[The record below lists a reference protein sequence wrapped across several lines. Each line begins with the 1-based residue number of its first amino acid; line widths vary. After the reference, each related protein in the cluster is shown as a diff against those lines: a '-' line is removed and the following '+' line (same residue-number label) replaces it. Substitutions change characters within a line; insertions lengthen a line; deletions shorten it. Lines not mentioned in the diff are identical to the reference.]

1 MNKSLVLNKN
11 NYDKELKMNRQ
22 KIDYA
27 NIYGGIDT
35 LEVCSNNESPLT
47 SEQVPYI
54 SKTIRKDTKT
64 GKVYYKLNPDK
75 ANDNLQIYHYGT
87 YNKVCDNMIY
97 QMELINPVKTR
108 IDFRF
113 DSFDNDTYQGLL
125 KLNKVIILLL
135 SQEYKMGNRYVSYD
149 PLSLEDLTIRVQSDT
164 LEAENYNKALQEPDG
179 DVNSRLELRSKRL
192 YNSTT
197 DEQGKE
203 STELNKWLDRLDK
216 AVTKDNFY
224 RLQDMINVS
233 LLDKYNTE
241 KDTKGFKI
249 SAFIYKY
256 QDSIFSSRQMTNFFA
271 SVGSANPQ
279 QQAKNYKTRNKIEY
293 FSFNDLQFYV
303 EKIKQAGTAFLET
316 D

>member
-1 MNKSLVLNKN
+1 MKGI
-11 NYDKELKMNRQ
+11 KMNRQ
-22 KIDYA
+22 KIDYT
-27 NIYGGIDT
+27 NIYAGIDT
-35 LEVCSNNESPLT
+35 LEVRSENESPLT
-47 SEQVPYI
+47 SEQVSYMG
-54 SKTIRKDTKT
+54 KTIRKDTGT
-64 GKVYYKLNPDK
+64 GNTYYKLNPDK

-113 DSFDNDTYQGLL
+113 DSFDDDTYVKLL

-135 SQEYKMGNRYVSYD
+135 SQQYKMDNRYVSYD
-149 PLSLEDLTIRVQSDT
+149 PLSLEDLTIRVQNDK

-179 DVNSRLELRSKRL
+179 DVKSRLELRSKRL

-256 QDSIFSSRQMTNFFA
+256 QDSIFSSRQMTNFFQA
-271 SVGSANPQ
+271 VGSANPQ

-293 FSFNDLQFYV
+293 FSFNDLQFYAK
-303 EKIKQAGTAFLET
+303 KIKQAGTAFLET